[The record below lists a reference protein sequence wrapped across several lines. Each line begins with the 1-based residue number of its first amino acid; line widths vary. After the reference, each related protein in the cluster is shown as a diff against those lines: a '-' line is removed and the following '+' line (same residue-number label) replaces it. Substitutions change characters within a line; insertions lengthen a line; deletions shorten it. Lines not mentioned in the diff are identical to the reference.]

1 MDLGLSHKVG
11 MVAAASRGLGKA
23 IATRLAQEGMRLT
36 ICARGEAEL
45 RKAAQEIKTATK
57 AEVLP
62 VQADVTR
69 YDGIKHLISRTVEA
83 FGGLDVLVTNA
94 GGPPPGTFLKLD
106 DSAWE
111 QAFQLTLM
119 SAVRLCREAIPHMQK
134 RGGGRIIHITS
145 VSVKQPLENL
155 ILSNS
160 LRLAVV
166 GLSKSLANELA
177 PYGITVNAVCPGPMA
192 TARMEQLIA
201 DGAKR
206 QGISIEQARAV
217 WTKDI
222 PMGRMGRP
230 EELADLVAF
239 LASDNARFI
248 TGTAIQV
255 DGGLVKGIF

>member
-1 MDLGLSHKVG
+1 MDLGLSGKVG
-11 MVAAASRGLGKA
+11 IVAAASRGLGKA
-23 IATRLAQEGMRLT
+23 IATRLAQEGMKLA
-36 ICARGEAEL
+36 ICARGETEL
-45 RKAAQEIKTATK
+45 KNAAQEIKSATK

-62 VQADVTR
+62 VRADVTR
-69 YDGIKHLISRTVEA
+69 YDDIKHLISQTVEV
-83 FGGLDVLVTNA
+83 FEGVDVLVTNA

-106 DSAWE
+106 DAAWE

-134 RGGGRIIHITS
+134 RGGGRIIHIAS
-145 VSVKQPLENL
+145 VSVKQPLDNL
-155 ILSNS
+155 ILSNA

-177 PYGITVNAVCPGPMA
+177 PYGITVNTVCPGPTA
-192 TARMEQLIA
+192 TQRMEQLIA
-201 DGAKR
+201 DSAKR
-206 QGISIEQARAV
+206 QGVSIEEARRV
-217 WTKDI
+217 WTKAI
-222 PMGRMGRP
+222 PLGRMGQP

-255 DGGLVKGIF
+255 DGGLVKGVF

>member
-1 MDLGLSHKVG
+1 MDLGLSGKVG
-11 MVAAASRGLGKA
+11 IVAAASRGLGKA
-23 IATRLAQEGMRLT
+23 IAARLAQEGMRLA

-45 RKAAQEIKTATK
+45 KNAAQEIKGTTK

-62 VQADVTR
+62 VQVDVTR
-69 YDGIKHLISRTVEA
+69 YDDIKHLMSRTIEA
-83 FGGLDVLVTNA
+83 FGGIDVLVTNA
-94 GGPPPGTFLKLD
+94 GGPPPGKFLDVD
-106 DSAWE
+106 DAAWE

-119 SAVRLCREAIPHMQK
+119 SAVRLCREAIPHMRK

-177 PYGITVNAVCPGPMA
+177 PYGITVNTVCPGPTA
-192 TARMEQLIA
+192 TARMEQLIR
-201 DGAKR
+201 DGAQR
-206 QGISIEQARAV
+206 QGVSIEEARRL

-222 PMGRMGRP
+222 PLGRMGRP

>member
-1 MDLGLSHKVG
+1 MDLGLSGKVG
-11 MVAAASRGLGKA
+11 IVAAASRGLGKA

-45 RKAAQEIKTATK
+45 KNAAQEIKSATQ

-69 YDGIKHLISRTVEA
+69 YDDIKRLISRTVEV
-83 FGGLDVLVTNA
+83 FGGVDVLVTNA

-106 DSAWE
+106 DAAWE

-134 RGGGRIIHITS
+134 RGGGRIIHIAS

-155 ILSNS
+155 ILSNA

-177 PYGITVNAVCPGPMA
+177 PYGITVNTVCPGPTA
-192 TARMEQLIA
+192 TQRMEQLIRESA
-201 DGAKR
+201 QR
-206 QGISIEQARAV
+206 QGISIEDARRV

-222 PMGRMGRP
+222 PLGRMGRP

-239 LASDNARFI
+239 LASENARFI

-255 DGGLVKGIF
+255 DGGLVKSVF

>member
-1 MDLGLSHKVG
+1 MDLRLSGKVG
-11 MVAAASRGLGKA
+11 IVAAASRGLGKA
-23 IATRLAQEGMRLT
+23 IATRLAQEGMKLA

-45 RKAAQEIKTATK
+45 KNAAQEIKSATQ
-57 AEVLP
+57 AEVLA
-62 VQADVTR
+62 VRADVTR
-69 YDGIKHLISRTVEA
+69 YDDIKRLISQTVEA
-83 FGGLDVLVTNA
+83 FGGVDVLVTNA

-106 DSAWE
+106 DVAWE

-155 ILSNS
+155 ILSNA

-166 GLSKSLANELA
+166 GLAKSLANELA
-177 PYGITVNAVCPGPMA
+177 PYSITVNTVCPGPMA
-192 TARMEQLIA
+192 TARMEQLIR
-201 DGAKR
+201 DGAQR
-206 QGISIEQARAV
+206 QSISVEEARRV

-222 PMGRMGRP
+222 PLGRIGQP

-255 DGGLVKGIF
+255 DGGLVKGVF